1 MNSQLFTQM
10 SSLTYSDF
18 SKKMNESLYTV
29 EGFTYITTTPNPITN
44 TANANIS
51 SHNELR
57 DKLSRDIKYDFNGN
71 ILLFSDENMLISEQ
85 IKRDNEMLVTSEDNL
100 KTATYIAATTM
111 FIAAFI
117 LIGMK
122 K

>member
-18 SKKMNESLYTV
+18 SKKMNESLDTV
-29 EGFTYITTTPNPITN
+29 EGFTYITTNTMTN

-100 KTATYIAATTM
+100 KTVTYIAATTM

>member
-29 EGFTYITTTPNPITN
+29 EGLTYITTNTNPITN

>member
-1 MNSQLFTQM
+1 MNSQLFTQV

-18 SKKMNESLYTV
+18 SKTMNESFNTL
-29 EGFTYITTTPNPITN
+29 EGFTYITTNNNTN
-44 TANANIS
+44 TANVNFS

-57 DKLSRDIKYDFNGN
+57 DKLSRDNKYDFNGN
-71 ILLFSDENMLISEQ
+71 TLLFSDENLLISEQ
-85 IKRDNEMLVTSEDNL
+85 IKMDNEMLVTSEDNL
-100 KTATYIAATTM
+100 KTVTYIAATTM

>member
-18 SKKMNESLYTV
+18 SKKMNESLDTV
-29 EGFTYITTTPNPITN
+29 EGFTYITTNTNPITN
-44 TANANIS
+44 RANANIS

-85 IKRDNEMLVTSEDNL
+85 VKKDNEMLITSEDNL

>member
-1 MNSQLFTQM
+1 MNSQLFQQM

-18 SKKMNESLYTV
+18 SKTINESFDTV
-29 EGFTYITTTPNPITN
+29 EGFTYIKTNNDTN
-44 TANANIS
+44 TANVNVS

-85 IKRDNEMLVTSEDNL
+85 IKRDNEILVTSEDNL
-100 KTATYIAATTM
+100 KTATYIAAATM

-117 LIGMK
+117 LIGTK
-122 K
+122 R